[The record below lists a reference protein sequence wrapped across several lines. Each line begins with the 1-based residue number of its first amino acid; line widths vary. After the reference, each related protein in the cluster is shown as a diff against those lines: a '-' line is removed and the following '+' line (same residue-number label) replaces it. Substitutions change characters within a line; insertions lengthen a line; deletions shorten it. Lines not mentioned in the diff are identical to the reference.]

1 MGVWCVVPQDHLEL
15 KAGHAEV
22 QRRREV
28 TVSLGVFPEKY
39 IDADPKA
46 LGVDAVVDELD

>member
-1 MGVWCVVPQDHLEL
+1 MVCCPQDHLEL

-28 TVSLGVFPEKY
+28 TVSLGVFLKY

-46 LGVDAVVDELD
+46 LGIDAIVDELD